1 MQKEKKQRIIPIAA
15 ILLVGVAVGA
25 IVCALTLL
33 LLSVAFSVAKRAP
46 QVLILPLAVC
56 AAGIGAFAAGFTAA
70 RLVRRKGY
78 LFGLAEG
85 LLLFAATFVCGI
97 AATDELATALSALKL
112 GLMLLAGMVGG
123 IVGVNRKR
131 KLR

>member
-1 MQKEKKQRIIPIAA
+1 MQKEKKQRIIPIVA

-25 IVCALTLL
+25 AVCALVLL
-33 LLSVAFSVAKRAP
+33 LFAAAFSVAKRAP

-56 AAGIGAFAAGFTAA
+56 AMGAGAFAAGVTAA
-70 RLVRRKGY
+70 RLARRKGY

-85 LLLFAATFVCGI
+85 LLFFTATFVCGI
-97 AATDELATALSALKL
+97 AATSELTTAFSALKL
-112 GLMLLAGMVGG
+112 GWMLLAGMAGG
-123 IVGVNRKR
+123 IIGVNRKR